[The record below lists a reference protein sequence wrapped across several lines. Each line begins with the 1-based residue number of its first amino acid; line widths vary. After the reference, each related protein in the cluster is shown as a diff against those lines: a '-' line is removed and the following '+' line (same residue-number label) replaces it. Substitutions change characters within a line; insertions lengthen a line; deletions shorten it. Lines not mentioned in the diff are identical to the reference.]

1 MIIHHLSNRLL
12 GMLLPLFTVVGT
24 GMAAPQ
30 DSAATTCPIVKIDPQ
45 RLPDMNVPRFS
56 HRLCY
61 LNGELTVFGGHTSGF
76 VLTRTAEYLKDGV
89 WHEMSMVYNHDDPV
103 FVPLRNGKVLLAG
116 GYEKNLGIGQ
126 TYEVE
131 LYDPATHTFDGFGCL
146 DKRRVHAMGI
156 EADSGKVY
164 ISGNWYHPD
173 GIELY
178 EGKMQFAHIKE
189 TSEQRSFPFL
199 FRTSDGDVLVVNGI
213 FDNYGKPLNS
223 SVVDRVKG
231 EPFHVPLLETWH
243 PYLIHQ
249 GYACD
254 VCFIGDEQKGDF
266 AYLMPLRNAEGQVAI
281 AEVRDT
287 IFSLLPT
294 DHPVPMK
301 YGSADILYSTP
312 VVVDKAIQRGYVMGY
327 DTIDCHRYVLTID
340 YAYRPA
346 QLKLYYTDPMPR
358 TQSCSPILTPNGDLV
373 TTGGTGYHN
382 TNFAPV
388 AEVWLFP
395 FGRPVE
401 SAEAS
406 SFVWWPWVLWTLVV
420 VVFLLAFLIIYKR
433 RRRLSASPSPVDI
446 PSAETVAPLPD
457 VKRDELMRRITELME
472 KDKLFLDSDL
482 NMSEIATR
490 LGVHRND
497 VSMVVNSSKGIS
509 FSQLVNTYRIEH
521 AKQQLLSD
529 PNIKMA
535 NVAMNSGFSSDTS
548 FFRTFKAIVG
558 MTPKEWLTQQT
569 TDKL

>member
-1 MIIHHLSNRLL
+1 MTSPKLSYRIL
-12 GMLLPLFTVVGT
+12 GMLLPLLLVVGT
-24 GMAAPQ
+24 ATATSQG
-30 DSAATTCPIVKIDPQ
+30 SVATTCPIAKISPQ

-76 VLTRTAEYLKDGV
+76 VLTRTAEYFKDGV
-89 WHEMSMVYNHDDPV
+89 WHEMPMVYNHDDPV

-131 LYDPATHTFDGFGCL
+131 MYDPSTHTFDGFGCL
-146 DKRRVHAMGI
+146 NKRRVHGMGI
-156 EADSGKVY
+156 EVDSGKVY

-178 EGKMQFAHIKE
+178 EGKMQFTYVKE
-189 TSEQRSFPFL
+189 TSEQRSLPFL
-199 FRTSDGDVLVVNGI
+199 FRTSDGDVLVVNSCH
-213 FDNYGKPLNS
+213 DNYGNPITS

-287 IFSLLPT
+287 VFSLLPT
-294 DHPVPMK
+294 DCPVPIK
-301 YGSADILYSTP
+301 YGAANIIYSTP
-312 VVVDKAIQRGYVMGY
+312 VVVDQSIQRGYVMGY
-327 DTIDCHRYVLTID
+327 DTIDCHRYILTID
-340 YAYRPA
+340 YAHRPA
-346 QLKLYYTDPMPR
+346 QLKLYYTEPMTH
-358 TQSCSPILTPNGDLV
+358 TQSCTPILTPNGDLV
-373 TTGGTGYHN
+373 ITGGIGYRN

-395 FGRPVE
+395 FGSPVE
-401 SAEAS
+401 YAEAS
-406 SFVWWPWVLWTLVV
+406 SSVWWLWILW
-420 VVFLLAFLIIYKR
+420 FLLIAAFLIAFLYIYKR
-433 RRRLSASPSPVDI
+433 RRRLPS
-446 PSAETVAPLPD
+446 TPLPN
-457 VKRDELMRRITELME
+457 VKCNELMDRITELME
-472 KDKLFLDSDL
+472 KEQLYLDSDL
-482 NMSEIATR
+482 NMSKVATR
-490 LGVHRND
+490 LGVHRNE
-497 VSMVVNSSKGIS
+497 VSMVVNTSKGIS

-521 AKQQLLSD
+521 AKQQLLRNPD
-529 PNIKMA
+529 IKMI
-535 NVAMNSGFSSDTS
+535 NVAIGSGFSSDTS

-558 MTPKEWLTQQT
+558 VTPKEWITQKT
-569 TDKL
+569 TDRL

>member
-1 MIIHHLSNRLL
+1 MSYSQLAQMERYRILE
-12 GMLLPLFTVVGT
+12 MLLPLLLVVGT
-24 GMAAPQ
+24 ATATSQG
-30 DSAATTCPIVKIDPQ
+30 SVATTCPIAKIEPQ

-89 WHEMSMVYNHDDPV
+89 WHEMPMVYNHDDPV

-131 LYDPATHTFDGFGCL
+131 MYDPSTHTFEGFGCL
-146 DKRRVHAMGI
+146 NKRRVHGMGI
-156 EADSGKVY
+156 EVESGKVY

-178 EGKMQFAHIKE
+178 EGKMQFAYVKE
-189 TSEQRSFPFL
+189 TSEQRSLPFL
-199 FRTSDGDVLVVNGI
+199 FRTSDGDVLVVNSCH
-213 FDNYGKPLNS
+213 DNYGNSITS

-254 VCFIGDEQKGDF
+254 VCFIGNEQKGDF

-287 IFSLLPT
+287 VFSLLPT
-294 DHPVPMK
+294 DCLVPMK
-301 YGSADILYSTP
+301 FGAADIIYNTP
-312 VVVDKAIQRGYVMGY
+312 VVVDQSIQRGYVMGY
-327 DTIDCHRYVLTID
+327 DTIDCHRYILTID
-340 YAYRPA
+340 YAHRPA
-346 QLKLYYTDPMPR
+346 QLKLYYTEPMTH
-358 TQSCSPILTPNGDLV
+358 TQSCTPILTPNGDLV
-373 TTGGTGYHN
+373 ITGGIGYRN

-406 SFVWWPWVLWTLVV
+406 SSVWWLWVLW
-420 VVFLLAFLIIYKR
+420 FLLIAAFLIAFLYIYKR
-433 RRRLSASPSPVDI
+433 RRRLSS
-446 PSAETVAPLPD
+446 TPLPN
-457 VKRDELMRRITELME
+457 VKSNELMDRITELME
-472 KDKLFLDSDL
+472 KEQLYLDSDL
-482 NMSEIATR
+482 NMSKVATR

-497 VSMVVNSSKGIS
+497 VSMVVNTSKGIS

-521 AKQQLLSD
+521 AKQQLLLNPD
-529 PNIKMA
+529 IKIL
-535 NVAMNSGFSSDTS
+535 NVAIGSGFSSDTS

-558 MTPKEWLTQQT
+558 VTPKEWITQQT
-569 TDKL
+569 TDRL

>member
-1 MIIHHLSNRLL
+1 MTIHPFSNRILGILL
-12 GMLLPLFTVVGT
+12 SLFAVVGT
-24 GMAAPQ
+24 GMAVPQ
-30 DSAATTCPIVKIDPQ
+30 DSVATTCPIAKIEPQ

-89 WHEMSMVYNHDDPV
+89 WHEMPMVYNHDDPV

-156 EADSGKVY
+156 EVDSGKVY

-178 EGKMQFAHIKE
+178 EGKMNFTPIKE
-189 TSEQRSFPFL
+189 TSEHRSLPFL

-231 EPFHVPLLETWH
+231 EPFRVPLFETWH

-266 AYLMPLRNAEGQVAI
+266 AYLMPLKNAEGQVAI

-287 IFSLLPT
+287 VFSLLPT
-294 DHPVPMK
+294 DYPVPMK
-301 YGSADILYSTP
+301 YGSLDIIYSTP
-312 VVVDKAIQRGYVMGY
+312 VVVDQSIQRGYVMGY
-327 DTIDCHRYVLTID
+327 DTNECRRYILTID
-340 YAYRPA
+340 YAHRPA
-346 QLKLYYTDPMPR
+346 QLKLYYTDPMAH
-358 TQSCSPILTPNGDLV
+358 TQSCSPILTPDGNLV
-373 TTGGTGYHN
+373 ITGGTGGSN

-395 FGRPVE
+395 FGRPAE

-406 SFVWWPWVLWTLVV
+406 SFVWWPWVLWTLLI
-420 VVFLLAFLIIYKR
+420 VVFLLTFLIIYKR
-433 RRRLSASPSPVDI
+433 RRRLSSSSVDI
-446 PSAETVAPLPD
+446 PSAETAAPLPD

-472 KDKLFLDSDL
+472 REKLYLDSGL
-482 NMSEIATR
+482 NMSEIAAR
-490 LGVHRND
+490 LSVHRND
-497 VSMVVNSSKGIS
+497 VSMVVNTSKGIS
-509 FSQLVNTYRIEH
+509 FSQLVNTYRIEY
-521 AKQQLLSD
+521 AKQQLLRD
-529 PNIKMA
+529 PNMKMA
-535 NVAMNSGFSSDTS
+535 NVAMGSGFSSDTS

-558 MTPKEWLTQQT
+558 MTPKEWLNQQT